1 MPIARFQMPD
11 GRIARFEV
19 PEGVSP
25 EQAQVMIEQEV
36 AKMEKP
42 QPAPTA
48 PTTLRDVGIAGA
60 SGALGA
66 AKSLTD
72 IFGADNRV
80 SQALGSGASGLQ
92 EMYTPER
99 KKEMEYYQNLQEQ
112 AAQKGDTLG
121 EVGAALQG
129 IKAAPLQSAATAIGS
144 LIPNL
149 ATLLI
154 PVAGEVKAAAAARS
168 AINTAIG
175 IAQGTGAVKGA
186 LYEGVKEELIKNG
199 VDEKTANERAS
210 KAQEYFGA
218 SADQI
223 IGGAVIGGAAGKFGA
238 EELLSP
244 TIKGAARKAIAI
256 GSEAGTEA
264 IQGGQEKVAE
274 NLGVQRE
281 GFDRPTFQG
290 VAGAATQEGVLGAL
304 GAGPLTALSQSQ
316 PEKPAEVTPPPSDM
330 GAPQLGYEPTP
341 PTPPTTPGTP
351 ELGYEPVAKLGYDRP
366 PEPGMPT
373 DEELNYATAT
383 QEIEILKKQPKTKQR
398 DARIADLTEF
408 KKMEGRVAFSRTVAM
423 SPKEAA
429 AARDAGD
436 ISEFDYQRI
445 IASHQLRDQMI
456 NNKLSKEQSD
466 EAVDLFMAKQEEE
479 KPKEEV
485 DFTKEGFPFD
495 PETAAAIAP
504 AKSEMDA
511 LVAERQALEE
521 SKAKKGPD
529 SLWNVFLQ
537 NKLSIS
543 EIKEL
548 EQLPNQLFALRA
560 AGKTGRSLSDL
571 VQEDTLDDFLPPH
584 LRSGV
589 EGNPDR
595 IKEAEKHIAKKMKE
609 RNFATYDTEQKLEQ
623 LGIDINKLGEEI
635 DYHLEPYYVNQLLNE
650 AANEEREAAGD
661 TTPFT
666 SEGEDGAFKDV
677 SGQARQEEGNAPSVG
692 KEDLYENIKKQGSQ
706 KPEDGKWY
714 TSDEFTAY
722 ANQPKSLKGFR
733 KDKPSKT
740 FEEEGYKNV
749 QFVEVDFGDGN
760 KIYDAIRGLNK
771 THTLARA
778 FDNWTSAKRIRVL
791 SKDEMKKL
799 DPKLFNDVKNIMDKP
814 GGESLFEGT
823 DRGTRSHLFSPSE
836 EQTKIEGELKGK
848 SFMEMADWAIKNA
861 TNEFDKH
868 FAQKARQRIAELQ
881 RLGLKFNFD
890 VLTGDSRPPK
900 YKDSTGIT
908 NFDWPTKTVTITL
921 NGAAVFKNQDGY
933 PSGMSYQTVLH
944 ELLHAATRAQLVSK
958 KDSPYIKELIDLR
971 NKVVSYYN
979 TETRAG
985 RTTPFMDEIRR
996 EQNNFLTNQSS
1007 VALDELLAWG
1017 ITSREAQKFLSEIK
1031 VGEKNGFSK
1040 LVEIIRKVLGI
1051 NKDFETALDRLIR
1064 HTNEILLED
1073 IGNIESILIDAGVI
1087 TKQARTGPAQ
1097 ESLFEEVRKGGE
1109 EPKGIKK
1116 AAASAAKKAKEAI
1129 HKAGQERPMDKDAF
1143 ADIDDEAFMSGL
1155 EDTFNP
1161 ETKTIVNKVEGMQ
1174 DKFWQR
1180 LAQGIVDQYRTIK
1193 EYTEE
1198 GYMLS
1203 RLSKTVDGA
1212 VEGLLFHGHVF
1223 LNDGALDIK
1232 PNTKGLFRVMEKL
1245 GKDVDRYQM
1254 WVALNR
1260 EAQLVAQ
1267 GKTPS
1272 IKPELVKNRYKLAQG
1287 KIGKEDRLS
1296 VYKDVRKEMNSL
1308 NKSVLDVALKQGL
1321 IDKAAYDVFA
1331 ADINYIPFYKAMEDG
1346 DVQSAATASGLGSQ
1360 YFSKKLEG
1368 GEKPFGDLMEN
1379 TIRNWSHI
1387 LSASMKNKA
1396 AEVTLDAASSPDLQ
1410 GAKPNLKVG
1419 LDWVDGKV
1427 HSIKTGKVVGDGKVK
1442 PEQTTSEG
1450 EGIIKVMKN
1459 GKPAYYKVID
1469 PLLLDSVASIG
1480 YLGPKSKF
1488 LDVARDFKNIL
1499 QYGVTLSPG
1508 FKVRNLFRDTNQAMA
1523 VSELKLD
1530 PVRNVYDNW
1539 ADTDKNNPAHISA
1552 LAGGAIFNF
1561 GSAYEGDQSKMVK
1574 RLIKAGVRPD
1584 SILTTPDKI
1593 KAGLLKAWDAYTE
1606 LGNKSE
1612 AVNRIALYKQLR
1624 AAGKSHLE
1632 ASFYARDLMDFSMQ
1646 GSFPALRMVT
1656 QVVPFLNARLQGLYK
1671 LGRDGIIP
1679 SSRVLYNSV
1688 TGNPLWEVDEKT
1700 GKLTAK
1706 GEEQKKIDERKAHQ
1720 FNVVTGAVMMAS
1732 MMLYLAFK
1740 DDEEFKKREEWDRD
1754 NFWWFRLPGMDSAVR
1769 IPKPFEIGAFGTMA
1783 ERVLEQIIDQGAEG
1797 KQFEDSIKRMLSDT
1811 FAMNPTPQMIKP
1823 MIDLYAN
1830 KDSFTGAP
1838 IETAGMERLSK
1849 AERASETTSPLG
1861 KALSAVQRAVTPA
1874 SMEMSPLQMDYAIK
1888 AYFGWLGGTATSASH
1903 YAVMPFAKGAYPDHD
1918 WTDTISMGFVKSL
1931 PATQSKYVTAFY
1943 ENNKQISQAYADM
1956 RHYAE
1961 LGESDKVREI
1971 LEEKGD
1977 LIGLQKFYDQGAKD
1991 MARMRQIITSIQ
2003 HNETMSGS
2011 EKKEQIDRLKLLID
2025 MRAEQLENVRKSLKK

>member
-1 MPIARFQMPD
+1 MQNINIQGYGIVAFPD
-11 GRIARFEV
+11 GMSQADIAK
-19 PEGVSP
+19 
-25 EQAQVMIEQEV
+25 AIETELLPSLK
-36 AKMEKP
+36 AK

-72 IFGADNRV
+72 VFGADNAASR
-80 SQALGSGASGLQ
+80 SLGEATSGLQ

-99 KKEMEYYQNLQEQ
+99 KKEMEYYQQLQDQ
-112 AAQKGDTLG
+112 AAKKGDTLG

-186 LYEGVKEELIKNG
+186 LYEGVKDELIKNG
-199 VDEKTANERAS
+199 VDEKTAAERAS

-223 IGGAVIGGAAGKFGA
+223 IGGAVIGGVTGKFGA

-244 TIKGAARKAIAI
+244 AIKGASRKALAV
-256 GSEAGTEA
+256 GAEAGTEA

-274 NLGVQRE
+274 NVGVQRE

-316 PEKPAEVTPPPSDM
+316 PEKPAAEVPPETPDADM
-330 GAPQLGYEPTP
+330 GAPQLGYDPTP
-341 PTPPTTPGTP
+341 PPAPSTP
-351 ELGYEPVAKLGYDRP
+351 ELGFDPIDKIGYDEPVQR
-366 PEPGMPT
+366 MPT
-373 DEELNYATAT
+373 EDGLSYGTAT
-383 QEIEILKKQPKTKQR
+383 QEIEILKKQPKNSENI
-398 DARIADLTEF
+398 ARIAELQRYKTETFMDSFSNANREISDELKELKKAIQFNESYEAQQDFLDTAMAEFYKDTKKITKGRNLLSDDEKEAKEIAAQYSSLRSKNKIGGLKKLLTERLTPEDALNVGPLGKKEF
-408 KKMEGRVAFSRTVAM
+408 KFLATTNPDKNPTSLDTILSQTQDLDEYLPPDLRTGIREPGREEEAMEYIRDQLRAGNYGTYDNNFEMRILGNQLGELDAKIQMRERPLQELKNANDEATIMPAEDRRD
-423 SPKEAA
+423 EAA
-429 AARDAGD
+429 QLSEQEGFEPNASAMPNEDIPTEAYEGTPPTDAYTPPDERGPR
-436 ISEFDYQRI
+436 SATFGKEELYQQQG
-445 IASHQLRDQMI
+445 ANST
-456 NNKLSKEQSD
+456 NPTNKLSGE
-466 EAVDLFMAKQEEE
+466 
-479 KPKEEV
+479 
-485 DFTKEGFPFD
+485 
-495 PETAAAIAP
+495 
-504 AKSEMDA
+504 
-511 LVAERQALEE
+511 
-521 SKAKKGPD
+521 
-529 SLWNVFLQ
+529 N
-537 NKLSIS
+537 
-543 EIKEL
+543 
-548 EQLPNQLFALRA
+548 
-560 AGKTGRSLSDL
+560 
-571 VQEDTLDDFLPPH
+571 
-584 LRSGV
+584 
-589 EGNPDR
+589 
-595 IKEAEKHIAKKMKE
+595 
-609 RNFATYDTEQKLEQ
+609 
-623 LGIDINKLGEEI
+623 LGEET
-635 DYHLEPYYVNQLLNE
+635 N
-650 AANEEREAAGD
+650 
-661 TTPFT
+661 
-666 SEGEDGAFKDV
+666 
-677 SGQARQEEGNAPSVG
+677 
-692 KEDLYENIKKQGSQ
+692 
-706 KPEDGKWY
+706 
-714 TSDEFTAY
+714 
-722 ANQPKSLKGFR
+722 
-733 KDKPSKT
+733 
-740 FEEEGYKNV
+740 
-749 QFVEVDFGDGN
+749 
-760 KIYDAIRGLNK
+760 
-771 THTLARA
+771 
-778 FDNWTSAKRIRVL
+778 
-791 SKDEMKKL
+791 
-799 DPKLFNDVKNIMDKP
+799 
-814 GGESLFEGT
+814 
-823 DRGTRSHLFSPSE
+823 RGTRAHLFSPSE
-836 EQTKIEGELKGK
+836 EQTKIESELKGK

-861 TNEFDKH
+861 DNAFDKH

-881 RLGLKFNFD
+881 RLGLKFEFEVAAGKTRQRN
-890 VLTGDSRPPK
+890 LYGAA
-900 YKDSTGIT
+900 GIT
-908 NFDWPTKTVTITL
+908 MFNWPEKTIKITL
-921 NGAAVFKNQDGY
+921 NGAAILKNQDGY
-933 PSGMSYQTVLH
+933 PSGMNYTTILH
-944 ELLHAATRAQLVSK
+944 ELMHAATRAQFAYK
-958 KDSPYIKELIDLR
+958 KDSPYIKELRDLR
-971 NKVVSYYN
+971 NKVVEYYN
-979 TETRAG
+979 AERKAG
-985 RTTPFMDEIRR
+985 RSSQFMDEMFNR
-996 EQNNFLTNQSS
+996 QNNFLTNDHS

-1017 ITSREAQKFLSEIK
+1017 ITSRDAQKFLSEIK
-1031 VGEKNGFSK
+1031 VGEKTGFSK

-1051 NKDFETALDRLIR
+1051 DKDFETALDRLIR
-1064 HTNEILLED
+1064 HTNEMVLED
-1073 IGNIESILIDAGVI
+1073 IGNIEESLIDAGVI
-1087 TKQARTGPAQ
+1087 NKQPKTGPSQ
-1097 ESLFEEVRKGGE
+1097 ESLFEQVGKASDNKDEKPSTIKG
-1109 EPKGIKK
+1109 
-1116 AAASAAKKAKEAI
+1116 AASAAAKKAKEAI
-1129 HKAGQERPMDKDAF
+1129 HKAGQKRPSMEK
-1143 ADIDDEAFMSGL
+1143 EAFSDIKDVEGSFDAKEFIDGL

-1161 ETKTIVNKVEGMQ
+1161 ENKTIVNKVEGMQ
-1174 DKFWQR
+1174 DRFWQR

-1223 LNDGALDIK
+1223 LNGGALDIK
-1232 PNTKGLFRVMEKL
+1232 PNTKGLFKVMEKL

-1267 GKTPS
+1267 GKAPS
-1272 IKPELVKNRYKLAQG
+1272 IKAELVKNRAKLAQG
-1287 KIGKEDRLS
+1287 KLGKESRLK
-1296 VYKDVRKEMNSL
+1296 VFEDVRNEMNTL
-1308 NKSVLDVALKQGL
+1308 NKSVLDIAFKQGL

-1387 LSASMKNKA
+1387 LSAAMKNKA

-1419 LDWVDGKV
+1419 LEWLDGKV
-1427 HSIKTGKVVGDGKVK
+1427 YSIKSGNVVGDGKVR
-1442 PEQTTSEG
+1442 PEQTTSKG

-1499 QYGVTLSPG
+1499 QYGVTLAPG
-1508 FKVRNLFRDTNQAMA
+1508 FKTRNLFRDTFQSLA
-1523 VSELKLD
+1523 VSDLKLD
-1530 PVRNVYDNW
+1530 PVGNIYNSW

-1574 RLIKAGVRPD
+1574 RLIKAGIKAD
-1584 SILTTPDKI
+1584 SILNTPEKI
-1593 KAGLLKAWDAYTE
+1593 KAGLLKAWDAYTD

-1612 AVNRIALYKQLR
+1612 SINRMALYKQLR

-1679 SSRVLYNSV
+1679 TSRVLYNST
-1688 TGNPLWEVDEKT
+1688 TGKPLWDVDKET

-1706 GEEQKKIDERKAHQ
+1706 GEEQKKVDERKAHQ
-1720 FNVVTGAVMMAS
+1720 FTVVTGAVVMAS

-1754 NFWWFRLPGMDSAVR
+1754 NFWWFRLPGMENAVR

-1783 ERVLEQIIDQGAEG
+1783 ERVLEQIIDKGAEG

-1811 FAMNPTPQMIKP
+1811 FALNPTPQLIKP

-1838 IETAGMERLSK
+1838 IETAGIERLSK

-1861 KALSAVQRAVTPA
+1861 KALSAVQRAVAPA

-1888 AYFGWLGGTATSASH
+1888 AYFGWLGGTITATSH
-1903 YAVMPFAKGAYPDHD
+1903 YAVMPFSKGAYPDHD

-1961 LGESDKVREI
+1961 IGESEKVREI
-1971 LEEKGD
+1971 MEEKGD
-1977 LIGLQKFYDQGAKD
+1977 LIGLQQFYDQGAKD
-1991 MARMRQIITSIQ
+1991 MAKMRQVITAIQ
-2003 HNETMSGS
+2003 NNETMNGAQ
-2011 EKKEQIDRLKLLID
+2011 KKEEIDRIKVLIG
-2025 MRAEQLENVRKSLKK
+2025 MRAEQIESIRKSLKK